1 MTMFAILCTILNN
14 EYVVGDVVDV
24 ATVCSNKLFAKEGYI
39 YGVEER
45 VYEYLGLLSNNKM
58 KKPFVKYSRK
68 TGKIEILH
76 KIESLIDMGKDITII
91 PNLTQLEKQFE
102 YVNSLIEQHRSSAIA
117 KVNMEALQTNWEVGQ
132 YISQQLKSA
141 HWGAK
146 VVSDLADYL
155 KRMNPRRKGYGKRNL
170 YNMVSFYETYSSESF
185 LGFIGNLHLDDLV
198 QLPLSQLKAHG
209 QNEIV
214 QSVTAQSEGGAIVQS
229 TPAQFEL
236 PFPAILAITSF
247 TNHIEILNRCKSNE
261 ERVFYMLYSYRE
273 RLKSRELRRC
283 IVSQTYS
290 TLLDKDKML
299 SPQLLRDYPR
309 SEYLLKDKAVVDFLG
324 LPAKHNE
331 HQLHKG
337 LLEHMKEFILEL
349 GKDFLFV
356 DSEYG
361 VQVGGSTKRID
372 LLFYHRALQCLVA
385 IELKAV
391 DFRPE
396 FVGKMDMYL
405 EALDRD
411 VKRDNE
417 NPSIGIILRP
427 SADRSMVEYT
437 LSRSLSPTMVAEYQ
451 RKLIPQEVMRKSLE
465 EYCSFIKD
473 NQ

>member
-1 MTMFAILCTILNN
+1 M
-14 EYVVGDVVDV
+14 E
-24 ATVCSNKLFAKEGYI
+24 
-39 YGVEER
+39 
-45 VYEYLGLLSNNKM
+45 
-58 KKPFVKYSRK
+58 
-68 TGKIEILH
+68 
-76 KIESLIDMGKDITII
+76 KDITII

-185 LGFIGNLHLDDLV
+185 LGFIGDLHLDDLV

-417 NPSIGIILRP
+417 NPSIGIILCP

>member
-1 MTMFAILCTILNN
+1 M
-14 EYVVGDVVDV
+14 E
-24 ATVCSNKLFAKEGYI
+24 
-39 YGVEER
+39 
-45 VYEYLGLLSNNKM
+45 
-58 KKPFVKYSRK
+58 
-68 TGKIEILH
+68 
-76 KIESLIDMGKDITII
+76 KDITII

-117 KVNMEALQTNWEVGQ
+117 KVNLEALQTNWEVGQ

-198 QLPLSQLKAHG
+198 QLPLAQSKAHG

-214 QSVTAQSEGGAIVQS
+214 QSMTAQSEGGAIVQS

-396 FVGKMDMYL
+396 FAGKMDMYL

-417 NPSIGIILRP
+417 NPSIGIILCP

>member
-1 MTMFAILCTILNN
+1 
-14 EYVVGDVVDV
+14 
-24 ATVCSNKLFAKEGYI
+24 
-39 YGVEER
+39 
-45 VYEYLGLLSNNKM
+45 M
-58 KKPFVKYSRK
+58 K
-68 TGKIEILH
+68 
-76 KIESLIDMGKDITII
+76 KDITII

-198 QLPLSQLKAHG
+198 QLPLAQLHG

-417 NPSIGIILRP
+417 NPSIGIILCP

>member
-1 MTMFAILCTILNN
+1 
-14 EYVVGDVVDV
+14 
-24 ATVCSNKLFAKEGYI
+24 
-39 YGVEER
+39 
-45 VYEYLGLLSNNKM
+45 
-58 KKPFVKYSRK
+58 
-68 TGKIEILH
+68 
-76 KIESLIDMGKDITII
+76 MGKDITII
-91 PNLTQLEKQFE
+91 PNLVELEQQFE

-198 QLPLSQLKAHG
+198 QLPLAQLKAHG

-385 IELKAV
+385 IELKAA

-417 NPSIGIILRP
+417 NPSIGIILCP

>member
-1 MTMFAILCTILNN
+1 MSKAIPT
-14 EYVVGDVVDV
+14 
-24 ATVCSNKLFAKEGYI
+24 
-39 YGVEER
+39 
-45 VYEYLGLLSNNKM
+45 
-58 KKPFVKYSRK
+58 
-68 TGKIEILH
+68 
-76 KIESLIDMGKDITII
+76 I
-91 PNLTQLEKQFE
+91 PNLTKLEQQFE
-102 YVNSLIEQHRSSAIA
+102 YVNSLIERHRSSAIA
-117 KVNMEALQTNWEVGQ
+117 KVNMEALLTNWEVGQ

-141 HWGAK
+141 QWGAK
-146 VVSDLADYL
+146 VVSELADYL
-155 KRMNPRRKGYGKRNL
+155 KRMNPRRKGYSKRNL
-170 YNMVSFYETYSSESF
+170 YNMVGFYETYSSESF
-185 LGFIGNLHLDDLV
+185 LGFIDTLHLDKLV
-198 QLPLSQLKAHG
+198 QLPIAQSVAQR

-214 QSVTAQSEGGAIVQS
+214 QSVTAQNEDAVIVQS
-229 TPAQFEL
+229 ATAQFAL
-236 PFPAILAITSF
+236 PFPAVLAVTSF

-273 RLKSRELRRC
+273 SLKLRELRRC
-283 IVSQTYS
+283 IVNQTYS
-290 TLLDKDKML
+290 TLLDKEKML
-299 SPQLLRDYPR
+299 SPQLLRDYPS
-309 SEYLLKDKAVVDFLG
+309 SEYLLKDKALVDFLG

-331 HQLHKG
+331 HHLHKG

-356 DSEYG
+356 DNEYG

-391 DFRPE
+391 GFQPE

-417 NPSIGIILRP
+417 NPSIGIILCP

>member
-1 MTMFAILCTILNN
+1 MSKTIP
-14 EYVVGDVVDV
+14 
-24 ATVCSNKLFAKEGYI
+24 T
-39 YGVEER
+39 
-45 VYEYLGLLSNNKM
+45 
-58 KKPFVKYSRK
+58 
-68 TGKIEILH
+68 
-76 KIESLIDMGKDITII
+76 I
-91 PNLTQLEKQFE
+91 PNLTKLEQQFE
-102 YVNSLIEQHRSSAIA
+102 YVNSLIERHRSSAIA
-117 KVNMEALQTNWEVGQ
+117 KVNMEALLTNWEVGQ

-141 HWGAK
+141 QWGAK
-146 VVSDLADYL
+146 VVSELADYL
-155 KRMNPRRKGYGKRNL
+155 KRMNPRRKGYSKRNL
-170 YNMVSFYETYSSESF
+170 YNMVGFYETYSSESF
-185 LGFIGNLHLDDLV
+185 LGFINTLHLDKLV
-198 QLPLSQLKAHG
+198 QLPIAQSVAHG

-214 QSVTAQSEGGAIVQS
+214 QSLTAQNKDAVIVQS
-229 TPAQFEL
+229 PTAQFAL
-236 PFPAILAITSF
+236 PFPAVLAVTSF

-273 RLKSRELRRC
+273 RLKLRELRRC
-283 IVSQTYS
+283 IVNQTYS
-290 TLLDKDKML
+290 TLLDKEKLL
-299 SPQLLRDYPR
+299 SPQLLRDYPS
-309 SEYLLKDKAVVDFLG
+309 SEYLLKDKALVDFLS

-331 HQLHKG
+331 HHLHKG

-391 DFRPE
+391 GFQPE

-417 NPSIGIILRP
+417 NPSIGIILCP

>member
-1 MTMFAILCTILNN
+1 
-14 EYVVGDVVDV
+14 
-24 ATVCSNKLFAKEGYI
+24 
-39 YGVEER
+39 
-45 VYEYLGLLSNNKM
+45 
-58 KKPFVKYSRK
+58 
-68 TGKIEILH
+68 
-76 KIESLIDMGKDITII
+76 MGKEITII
-91 PNLTQLEKQFE
+91 PNLAQLEKQFE

-117 KVNMEALQTNWEVGQ
+117 KVNIEALLTSWEVGQ

-146 VVSDLADYL
+146 VVSELADYL
-155 KRMNPRRKGYGKRNL
+155 KRMKPRRKGYGKRNL

-185 LGFIGNLHLDDLV
+185 LDFIGNLHLDNLV
-198 QLPLSQLKAHG
+198 QLPIAQLDAHG
-209 QNEIV
+209 RNEIV
-214 QSVTAQSEGGAIVQS
+214 QSATAQSEGGAIVQS
-229 TPAQFEL
+229 MPAQFEL
-236 PFPAILAITSF
+236 PFPAILAVTSF

-261 ERVFYMLYSYRE
+261 ERVFYMFYSYRE

-283 IVSQTYS
+283 IVNQTYS

-299 SPQLLRDYPR
+299 SPQLLIDYPN
-309 SEYLLKDKAVVDFLG
+309 SEYMLKDKAVVDFLC

-417 NPSIGIILRP
+417 NPSIGIILCP

>member
-1 MTMFAILCTILNN
+1 
-14 EYVVGDVVDV
+14 
-24 ATVCSNKLFAKEGYI
+24 
-39 YGVEER
+39 
-45 VYEYLGLLSNNKM
+45 
-58 KKPFVKYSRK
+58 
-68 TGKIEILH
+68 
-76 KIESLIDMGKDITII
+76 MGKDITII

-117 KVNMEALQTNWEVGQ
+117 KVNLEALQTNWEVGQ

-185 LGFIGNLHLDDLV
+185 LGFIGDLHLDDLV
-198 QLPLSQLKAHG
+198 QLPLAQLKAHG

-396 FVGKMDMYL
+396 FAGKMDMYL

-417 NPSIGIILRP
+417 NPSIGIILCP

>member
-1 MTMFAILCTILNN
+1 M
-14 EYVVGDVVDV
+14 E
-24 ATVCSNKLFAKEGYI
+24 
-39 YGVEER
+39 
-45 VYEYLGLLSNNKM
+45 
-58 KKPFVKYSRK
+58 
-68 TGKIEILH
+68 
-76 KIESLIDMGKDITII
+76 KDITII

-417 NPSIGIILRP
+417 NPSIGIILCP

-473 NQ
+473 NR

>member
-1 MTMFAILCTILNN
+1 M
-14 EYVVGDVVDV
+14 E
-24 ATVCSNKLFAKEGYI
+24 
-39 YGVEER
+39 
-45 VYEYLGLLSNNKM
+45 
-58 KKPFVKYSRK
+58 
-68 TGKIEILH
+68 
-76 KIESLIDMGKDITII
+76 KDITVI

-261 ERVFYMLYSYRE
+261 ERVFYMLYSYHE

-290 TLLDKDKML
+290 TLLDKDKLL

-417 NPSIGIILRP
+417 NPSIGIILCP

-465 EYCSFIKD
+465 EYCSFFKD

>member
-1 MTMFAILCTILNN
+1 M
-14 EYVVGDVVDV
+14 E
-24 ATVCSNKLFAKEGYI
+24 
-39 YGVEER
+39 
-45 VYEYLGLLSNNKM
+45 
-58 KKPFVKYSRK
+58 
-68 TGKIEILH
+68 
-76 KIESLIDMGKDITII
+76 KDITII

-361 VQVGGSTKRID
+361 IQVGGSTKRID

-437 LSRSLSPTMVAEYQ
+437 LSRSLSPTMVAEYR

>member
-1 MTMFAILCTILNN
+1 
-14 EYVVGDVVDV
+14 
-24 ATVCSNKLFAKEGYI
+24 
-39 YGVEER
+39 
-45 VYEYLGLLSNNKM
+45 
-58 KKPFVKYSRK
+58 
-68 TGKIEILH
+68 
-76 KIESLIDMGKDITII
+76 MGKDITII

-117 KVNMEALQTNWEVGQ
+117 KVNLEALQTNWEVGQ

-185 LGFIGNLHLDDLV
+185 LGFIGDLHLDDLV
-198 QLPLSQLKAHG
+198 QLPLAQSKAHG

-396 FVGKMDMYL
+396 FAGKMDMYL

-417 NPSIGIILRP
+417 NPSIGIILCP

>member
-1 MTMFAILCTILNN
+1 M
-14 EYVVGDVVDV
+14 E
-24 ATVCSNKLFAKEGYI
+24 
-39 YGVEER
+39 
-45 VYEYLGLLSNNKM
+45 
-58 KKPFVKYSRK
+58 
-68 TGKIEILH
+68 
-76 KIESLIDMGKDITII
+76 KDITII

-396 FVGKMDMYL
+396 FAGKMNMYL

-417 NPSIGIILRP
+417 NPSIGIILCP

>member
-1 MTMFAILCTILNN
+1 M
-14 EYVVGDVVDV
+14 E
-24 ATVCSNKLFAKEGYI
+24 
-39 YGVEER
+39 
-45 VYEYLGLLSNNKM
+45 
-58 KKPFVKYSRK
+58 
-68 TGKIEILH
+68 
-76 KIESLIDMGKDITII
+76 KDITII

-396 FVGKMDMYL
+396 FAGKMDMYL

-417 NPSIGIILRP
+417 NPSIGIILCP